1 MRTSSIQ
8 KIRWAACLAA
18 GAMVL
23 IPAPARGQ
31 GQPAAPPPQAAAP
44 AEQTSGAMIKKESK
58 LVLVDSVV
66 TDKKGNYVRD
76 LTQKDFKVFEDNK
89 EQQVSTF
96 STGADVAIQANGQ
109 RRYLI
114 LFFDNSTMGPPE
126 QIQARGAAAKFIAAN
141 SSNRPEFHGQPGR
154 TPCGGIGSERFF
166 GRSKRAF
173 TNHIHHGGVYWPA
186 FVWLFSGKRRGGFW
200 GPQHVARGT
209 QFGEKSPHCPRP

>member
-96 STGADVAIQANGQ
+96 
-109 RRYLI
+109 
-114 LFFDNSTMGPPE
+114 PP
-126 QIQARGAAAKFIAAN
+126 ARMWPFRPTVSAA
-141 SSNRPEFHGQPGR
+141 
-154 TPCGGIGSERFF
+154 T
-166 GRSKRAF
+166 
-173 TNHIHHGGVYWPA
+173 
-186 FVWLFSGKRRGGFW
+186 
-200 GPQHVARGT
+200 
-209 QFGEKSPHCPRP
+209 